1 MTAAG
6 LGRTVGSSFGRRG
19 LSALLPALG
28 ILVVGACEAEPPPAE
43 AAPETPGDVVVLS
56 SEQVAATEITT
67 TTVSLGPVQASTRV
81 PGTVGSPDTAR
92 ASVGSIV
99 EGRVVRVHVLPGDR
113 VAAGEPVVEIHSHEV
128 SDAQRDLTAAQARM
142 TYQDNALA
150 RGQRLYEAGAIS
162 MEEWERRQADHEEAR
177 AEVLRAREM
186 LEHLHATP
194 TGESAAEAPRAG
206 TVFQVHVSPGEA
218 VLPGT
223 PLVELGSTD
232 VLWVT
237 AFVPEMTAAMLA
249 TGDRV
254 EVRFRS
260 RPGEVVWARL
270 VRMSEW
276 IDPSNR
282 SVEARFELESIPNG
296 IRPGSF
302 ATVDVSAE
310 SELPGVELPEEAV
323 VRFGEGNAVFVV
335 EAPGRYRR
343 VDVEARPV
351 REGRVAVTGV
361 AEGTEVVVDGAYF
374 LKAALELVPEGGEG

>member
-1 MTAAG
+1 VLIVAA
-6 LGRTVGSSFGRRG
+6 
-19 LSALLPALG
+19 
-28 ILVVGACEAEPPPAE
+28 CDAEPPPTE
-43 AAPETPGDVVVLS
+43 AAPEAPGDVVVLS
-56 SEQVAATEITT
+56 PEQVAASEITT
-67 TTVSLGPVQASTRV
+67 TTVSLGPVRASTRV

-92 ASVGSIV
+92 ASIGSIV
-99 EGRVVRVHVLPGDR
+99 EGRVVQVHVLPGDR
-113 VAAGEPVVEIHSHEV
+113 VVAGQPVVEIHSHEV
-128 SDAQRDLTAAQARM
+128 SDAQRDLTAAEARM

-150 RGQRLYEAGAIS
+150 RGRRLYDAGAIS

-194 TGESAAEAPRAG
+194 TGESAAEAPRSG

-249 TGDRV
+249 KGDRV

-260 RPGEVVWARL
+260 RPGEVAWARL

-302 ATVDVSAE
+302 ATVEVSSE
-310 SELPGVELPEEAV
+310 SELPGVELPGEAV

-343 VDVEARPV
+343 LDVEARPV

-361 AEGTEVVVDGAYF
+361 DEGTEVVVEGAYF

>member
-1 MTAAG
+1 
-6 LGRTVGSSFGRRG
+6 
-19 LSALLPALG
+19 
-28 ILVVGACEAEPPPAE
+28 
-43 AAPETPGDVVVLS
+43 
-56 SEQVAATEITT
+56 
-67 TTVSLGPVQASTRV
+67 
-81 PGTVGSPDTAR
+81 
-92 ASVGSIV
+92 
-99 EGRVVRVHVLPGDR
+99 
-113 VAAGEPVVEIHSHEV
+113 
-128 SDAQRDLTAAQARM
+128 
-142 TYQDNALA
+142 
-150 RGQRLYEAGAIS
+150 
-162 MEEWERRQADHEEAR
+162 
-177 AEVLRAREM
+177 M

-361 AEGTEVVVDGAYF
+361 DEGTEVVVDGAYF